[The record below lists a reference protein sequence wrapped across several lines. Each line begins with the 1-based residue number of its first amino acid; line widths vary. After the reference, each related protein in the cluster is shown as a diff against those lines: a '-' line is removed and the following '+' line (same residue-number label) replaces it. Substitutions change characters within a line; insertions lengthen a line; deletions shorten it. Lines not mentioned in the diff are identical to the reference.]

1 MFNNKKNLINH
12 SRFKGNLPYAN
23 SLIKEHPRIDNNIFN
38 FFNTLA
44 KDKYKTEKTICL
56 CGGKK
61 DKVLSRIDRNF
72 VKFTTVICV
81 ECGLIRAK
89 KYYCKNNV
97 VDFYKNYYRKLY
109 SDEFKNPKQFYYH
122 QYKSSFYRAN
132 LIKKYLPK
140 KFINKKILDVGGGAG
155 GFLHHFK
162 KNNKLY
168 LIDYYKPYLSYAK
181 SKGVNTSNKDLNNI
195 KFKPDLIVLSH
206 VMEHWNNFRRDIKK
220 LIKIQKKN
228 KTLNYIEFPGVDSLK
243 LGRRQG
249 DILGDIH
256 VPHIYYFTSYV
267 FENIMNRY
275 GFKSIY
281 IDSEIKSIFIYT
293 GKKKIKEN
301 YFLKTY
307 KDLKIAEQTR
317 FTHIV
322 KNFIK
327 LFTPYIILNM
337 IRKLRMKKI
346 YY

>member
-1 MFNNKKNLINH
+1 MKNLKYLINH
-12 SRFKGNLPYAN
+12 SRFKENLPYAN
-23 SLIKEHPRIDNNIFN
+23 SLIKEYPKINDDIFN
-38 FFNTLA
+38 FFNGLA
-44 KDKYKTEKTICL
+44 KDKYKLKKTICL
-56 CGGKK
+56 CGSKN

-89 KYYCKNNV
+89 KYYYKNNV

-109 SDEFKNPKQFYYH
+109 SDEFTDPKQFYLH

-132 LIKKYLPK
+132 LIKKYLFK
-140 KFINKKILDVGGGAG
+140 KFINKRIIDVGGGVG
-155 GFLHHFK
+155 GFLHHFRK
-162 KNNKLY
+162 DNKLY

-181 SKGVNTSNKDLNNI
+181 SKGINTSNKDLNNI
-195 KFKPDLIVLSH
+195 KFKPDLIILSH
-206 VMEHWNNFRRDIKK
+206 VMEHWNNFRSEIKK
-220 LIKIQKKN
+220 LIKIQKKG

-275 GFKSIY
+275 GFECIY

-293 GKKKIKEN
+293 GIKKNKKN
-301 YFLKTY
+301 YFEKTY
-307 KDLKIAEQTR
+307 KDLKIAEQKR
-317 FTHIV
+317 LTHIL
-322 KNFIK
+322 KNLIK
-327 LFTPYIILNM
+327 LFMPYIILNM
-337 IRKLRMKKI
+337 IRKVRMKKI